1 MNLEQGNINR
11 KSGLRV
17 GLLVCCLFAV
27 SGLHAQA
34 GHALEANLPLV
45 QRGYWHP
52 DGQDFIAAK
61 GTGRTTGHIATITV
75 KNNTDRP
82 FELPSAMFY
91 IPMGNGYQG
100 YVGRPAPG
108 HSVPPGSTADVP
120 VEGYCTT
127 VRLPPVPE
135 GTDLPPP
142 EDWIVATGESGPV
155 AIPTNDTAG
164 PPGNALVPGT
174 DTPLPRAVNVSDEPL
189 TAVPLL
195 LAAISEIERTTA
207 ELQESGDLVTPFAAD
222 PEREREAVN
231 QQSFWIFAA
240 ELENEPYTKEEF
252 TERLEAQYEDNT
264 GVAIA
269 AVPEEDQERVQQGAD
284 DFWAAFELVGAEAK
298 VINVR
303 PGAKSFGA
311 AAGQP
316 TADDKP
322 SAAGAGATAE
332 GQPLAQP
339 APPACESVKVIN
351 HTPRMVDV
359 TIADSYG
366 DDETRKKIA
375 DGIRAAVQSES
386 NAYTADTPPST
397 AYAIWRE
404 DHIGGIS
411 SGYAKSVFLENSGQE
426 WVWSTEAISAKA
438 QGTGTHTLSF
448 KHGPECSSVV
458 GGSATMWIK
467 ASSEAF
473 DPLENS
479 IEYFRALDAAK
490 EASVKF
496 ATRKLPPGI
505 SDGIEAGVDTI
516 TDPSSD
522 TFASAMGGSTLTVGA
537 NKVQGEAKNEVVYKR
552 EDKEDKA
559 IIGGG
564 ETIRKIG
571 TRDHKP
577 GSLTSRI
584 TANAEL
590 KAGAEGNGYAK
601 SNLESMYGTLLV
613 GVCECPN
620 GIVWDFLTETSQLT
634 QTDAARAAVERALEE
649 MREATERIGED
660 IESGEQATD
669 GETLSRRAEAELVR
683 WAKSIGGDRFEESED

>member
-1 MNLEQGNINR
+1 MNLDQGNINR

-27 SGLHAQA
+27 SGLHAQ
-34 GHALEANLPLV
+34 EARLPTV
-45 QRGYWHP
+45 TEGYELP
-52 DGQDFIAAK
+52 DGIQLNRPR
-61 GTGRTTGHIATITV
+61 GTGQTTGHIATLTIE
-75 KNNTDRP
+75 NNTDEA
-82 FELPSAMFY
+82 FELPPVIFY
-91 IPMGNGYQG
+91 IPSDGRHQG

-108 HSVPPGSTADVP
+108 HPIAPGATADVP
-120 VEGYCTT
+120 VEGYCST
-127 VRLPPVPE
+127 VRLPPVPD
-135 GTDLPPP
+135 GADLPPP
-142 EDWIVATGESGPV
+142 EDWIVAAGETGPV
-155 AIPTNDTAG
+155 TIPPSETAG

-174 DTPLPRAVNVSDEPL
+174 DTPLPRAVSVNDEPL
-189 TAVPLL
+189 TAAPLL
-195 LAAISEIERTTA
+195 FAAIAEIEQATA
-207 ELQESGDLVTPFAAD
+207 EMQESGDMVTPFASD
-222 PEREREAVN
+222 PEREREAVI
-231 QQSFWIFAA
+231 QQTFWIFAA

-252 TERLEAQYEDNT
+252 TERLEAQYESNT

-269 AVPEEDQERVQQGAD
+269 EAPEEDQERVEQGAD
-284 DFWAAFELVGAEAK
+284 DFWGAFQVVGAAAK
-298 VINVR
+298 VINVK
-303 PGAKSFGA
+303 PGASA
-311 AAGQP
+311 RAGTTTRP
-316 TADDKP
+316 ENVAD
-322 SAAGAGATAE
+322 GATAE

-339 APPACESVKVIN
+339 APPACKSMKVIN

-375 DGIRAAVQSES
+375 DGIRAAVHSES

-438 QGTGTHTLSF
+438 HGTGTHTLSF

-505 SDGIEAGVDTI
+505 SDGIEAGVEAI

-522 TFASAMGGSTLTVGA
+522 TFASAMGASTLTVGA
-537 NKVQGEAKNEVVYKR
+537 NTVQGEAKNDVVYKR

-564 ETIRKIG
+564 ETIKKIG
-571 TRDHKP
+571 ARDHKP

-601 SNLESMYGTLLV
+601 SNLESMYGTLLI

-620 GIVWDFLTETSQLT
+620 GTVWDFLTETSQLT
-634 QTDAARAAVERALEE
+634 QTDAGRAAVERALKE

-660 IESGEQATD
+660 IKSGEQATD